1 LSASCDSLARIQL
14 NPRAT
19 RTAEASQDSSGEA
32 SAVLDAAA
40 TSVDGGCGGRVVRFV
55 AGRTE
60 GVYGLALEVESYV
73 GVTVTPNVGVG
84 EEFLDDDEVDAL
96 FQGRGGVT

>member
-1 LSASCDSLARIQL
+1 
-14 NPRAT
+14 
-19 RTAEASQDSSGEA
+19 
-32 SAVLDAAA
+32 
-40 TSVDGGCGGRVVRFV
+40 
-55 AGRTE
+55 
-60 GVYGLALEVESYV
+60 LALEVESYV